1 MGQAIESLK
10 QIIVSNL
17 GDLEEDVGEEMMIIL
32 YDMHH
37 KLKNIALPEI
47 KSAQQK
53 LERKTQILKTPPKL

>member
-17 GDLEEDVGEEMMIIL
+17 GDLEEDVGEEMMMIL

-53 LERKTQILKTPPKL
+53 LERKTQILKPPPKL